1 MPVPTVSRKISELER
16 HLKAQLLVRSTR
28 KLALTDTGAVFL
40 AASRRLLD
48 DLHEAERAA
57 SGEYTEPRGDLILTA
72 PVAFGRLHVLP
83 VLCEF
88 MKAYPEVNVRLI
100 LGDRML
106 NLVEDHVDLALRI
119 GKLASSGMVA
129 KSVGEVSRIVCAGA
143 SYLAQRAAPQHPEE
157 LVEHQCIGFDVYD
170 AGYGWRF
177 VMDGKETTIPIKPRL
192 VVNSAEAAIDAA
204 IAGTGLTSV
213 LSYQAEAA
221 LRVGSVKLILRD
233 FESPPLPVNFLY
245 LGQGRLPLKVRAWLD
260 FSTPRLRER
269 IKKVS
274 EAIEASNDGSNV

>member
-1 MPVPTVSRKISELER
+1 MDRFDAITVFQTVVDMGSLSAASRKLGMPVPTVSRKISELER

-143 SYLAQRAAPQHPEE
+143 S
-157 LVEHQCIGFDVYD
+157 
-170 AGYGWRF
+170 
-177 VMDGKETTIPIKPRL
+177 
-192 VVNSAEAAIDAA
+192 
-204 IAGTGLTSV
+204 V
-213 LSYQAEAA
+213 L
-221 LRVGSVKLILRD
+221 
-233 FESPPLPVNFLY
+233 F
-245 LGQGRLPLKVRAWLD
+245 
-260 FSTPRLRER
+260 TP
-269 IKKVS
+269 
-274 EAIEASNDGSNV
+274 